1 MSLSVVPLLLV
12 EEEIPPEVR
21 RALVENRLQDAAG
34 VLIREYRLSCAGALF
49 MHRIWRSIS
58 TRKAF
63 RQVTYTRR
71 IYVCFT

>member
-1 MSLSVVPLLLV
+1 MSLSVVPLLLAG
-12 EEEIPPEVR
+12 ESISPAAR
-21 RALVENRLQDAAG
+21 QALLENRLQDAAG
-34 VLIREYRLSCAGALF
+34 VLMQKYRLSCAGALF

-63 RQVTYTRR
+63 RQVAYTRR